1 MTMVV
6 LTLGLRAQTTAP
18 LEVVNSAITAAND
31 MGRQIVLGKLQ
42 VTLDRMYPQWKDRLS
57 KRMGGDQAL
66 EKQVDEALAEM
77 MKQGTSIV
85 SFKTHGFP
93 KVYEVYPGKKVE
105 VIDGKEVETMINTK
119 WMLLIPTEVRYRVMQ
134 QQDVYVI
141 ESKGFQVAIA
151 DKDKLQWTFI
161 DGAGVT
167 VQDLRSL
174 FISLPQDMVLP
185 EIQRRT
191 VPKDELIKN

>member
-1 MTMVV
+1 MVV

-66 EKQVDEALAEM
+66 KKQVDEALAEM

>member
-1 MTMVV
+1 MVV